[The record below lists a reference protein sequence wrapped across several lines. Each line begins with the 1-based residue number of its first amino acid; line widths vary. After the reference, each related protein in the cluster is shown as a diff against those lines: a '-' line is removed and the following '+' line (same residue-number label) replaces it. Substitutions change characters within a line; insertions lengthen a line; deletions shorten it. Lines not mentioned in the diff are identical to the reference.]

1 MSKIYTLII
10 TIVLLLSFATFA
22 QTFKLSGK
30 VTEATNGEA
39 LIGANVF
46 LKETSL
52 GAASDANGN
61 YSLSVTPGSYTM
73 TCSYIGYEKVEQAIE
88 VNGDMTLNFNLKEY
102 QFTLNVTVISDRAK
116 DRETPVAF
124 TDIDKKQIQFNLG
137 SRDMPLVWNSTPSVY
152 STNNGGGAGD
162 ARVNVRGFTQ
172 RNVAIMING
181 IPINDME
188 NGWVYWSNWDGLGDV
203 TSSIQIQRGLS
214 ATNLATPSIGGTV
227 NIITDPTQQKAG
239 VIYQNEIGTS
249 GFSKNSLY
257 ANTGLINDKFALSF
271 GGVRKVGD
279 GYADKTW
286 TDAWAYYMGAAY
298 QINTDNR
305 LEFYATGAPQQHG
318 QRRWR
323 LNVATFSHVLAR
335 ELDYPESALNDKKLR
350 EQGLL
355 YNSNWAGVNSS
366 YDGMQWQKSYWAYKQ
381 GPRYD
386 PNSINESVNYFHKP
400 LVNLNWYSQ
409 LAKDWSLYTTVYY
422 SGGLGGGSGTY
433 GSMVYNRDL
442 MQQVVDWD
450 ATIARNLTHI
460 DTVDFG
466 YGPTQYIVS
475 NNISGNPNRGG
486 ILRNSVNSQW
496 TYGAIAKAFWKTTEH
511 LNTSVGLDWR
521 IAKID
526 HFREVRDLLGN
537 DYYYFTGNQFESGNA
552 YYKNLGD
559 KIDYNNTNKVNW
571 LGGYVQAEY
580 TQPKY
585 TLYGTVGYSVIKYD
599 YTDHFKSQIEGDL
612 NSGELRQETDYI
624 SGYQFKGGASFRLT
638 EEWDIFANAGYVS
651 KVPIFDQV
659 INDVNGTKVE
669 DPKNEKFVSF
679 EAGVNSK
686 LFQNQLT
693 LKLNGYYTLWS
704 DRAQSIN
711 VLNADGTDGLV
722 RLDGINSTF
731 AGIEIEAA
739 YQPIQYVRFDAAFS
753 QGFWT
758 YTDDVSGEYI
768 PDFSDPNSVEE
779 YNYYIKDLKVGDAP
793 QTQFVLSFTLFFPTG
808 LQTQIAWRYYDNY
821 YADFDPFSRTDEN
834 DKAQVWKVPSYD
846 IFDLHALYRIPGE
859 VAGLDVSVFGHVFN
873 LFNELYVEDATDN
886 SQFNGYKVGGEYYES
901 HSASSAEVY
910 LGLPVSF
917 NAGFRIGL

>member
-511 LNTSVGLDWR
+511 LNTSVGIDWR